1 MHRGRLGAARPYG
14 PIVRTA
20 GLARAL
26 TSALGLAVA
35 CVLAGC
41 GSATEEAAATPTATL
56 TRHDEGALPS
66 AWPPEA
72 SPGHGDEVWAVYLA
86 IGAAGDPELADA
98 AQYLRDRGYS
108 TFDDRELGC
117 DVGAAEALARDR
129 HELAVAAY
137 FQWRPDATDFLSL
150 LKPAQGATPETT
162 RSFIE
167 LLPVR
172 WDCVR

>member
-1 MHRGRLGAARPYG
+1 MK
-14 PIVRTA
+14 

-26 TSALGLAVA
+26 TSALACAIA
-35 CVLAGC
+35 CVLTGC
-41 GSATEEAAATPTATL
+41 GSGAEDAAATRTSASTSARVAESSAATSATP
-56 TRHDEGALPS
+56 TRHDEGALPTG
-66 AWPPEA
+66 WPAEA

-86 IGAAGDPELADA
+86 IGPEGDPELADA
-98 AQYLRDRGYS
+98 AQWLQDRGYS
-108 TFDDRELGC
+108 TFDGRELGC
-117 DVGAAEALARDR
+117 DSGASEALARDR
-129 HELAVAAY
+129 HELAVAVY

-172 WDCVR
+172 WDCVS